1 MARDL
6 HFLAHMRRLTLI
18 LLILLTAHRNLRAQT
33 RTIESAEISGVNEGS
48 ISEEVRNAVH
58 QLAGKPLDESATYEI
73 VVRIQAEDPAFTAK
87 VQISDGTKPDFV
99 KVVFL
104 VEKSTA
110 PLGTDSNVNSRYT
123 VERVDVH
130 GYDESRLSRFLR
142 AEISGLV
149 GQKLNQDDAGRV
161 LDEIKRE
168 VQPRYSATKRV
179 TKGSDPQHIVIVY
192 EIEKARIIPFLD
204 IPADGIVY
212 HSKQGFS
219 LNPSTDFGKINRVYF
234 GGSDDQDLLLERFYG
249 FFGGFES
256 SKVGTDHL
264 GVALRYGRFREHW
277 QPSTVL
283 ADKSS
288 IYRERNTFDPSIT
301 FGFDPRFR
309 IVAGLGITQLQMQN
323 PVIHNQSANAVTA
336 SAIFHNV
343 SATATE
349 EKHIIDVSYQF
360 HAGNH
365 ELDSDFIYTRH
376 FLQAEY
382 TFSHNKD
389 HLTLSFLAG
398 KISGNSPL
406 YERFSLGNTT
416 TLRGWNKFDITPAGG
431 DRMVHATVQYG
442 FGKPE
447 FWHSIN
453 IDNNG
458 FHHSG
463 HFGLGFH
470 IFYDVGAVGNSGSP
484 IPTEHSAGLGIG
496 RHTFFMELGFPINSS
511 SVAPLFMMGFR
522 F

>member
-6 HFLAHMRRLTLI
+6 HSLAAMRRLILI
-18 LLILLTAHRNLRAQT
+18 LLILLTAHRTLQAQT
-33 RTIESAEISGVNEGS
+33 RTIESAEISGVDEGS
-48 ISEEVRNAVH
+48 ISEDVRNAVN
-58 QLAGKPLDESATYEI
+58 QLAGKPLDENATYEI

-87 VQISDGTKPDFV
+87 VQISDGSKPDFV

-110 PLGTDSNVNSRYT
+110 PLGTANINSRYT

-142 AEISGLV
+142 DEIQSLV

-168 VQPRYSATKRV
+168 LQPRYTAARRV
-179 TKGSDPQHIVIVY
+179 TKGSDPQHIVIIY
-192 EIEKARIIPFLD
+192 EIEKARIIPFID

-219 LNPSTDFGKINRVYF
+219 LNPSVDFGKIQRVYF
-234 GGSDDQDLLLERFYG
+234 GGSNDQDLLLERFYG
-249 FFGGFES
+249 WFGGFES
-256 SKVGTDHL
+256 SRIGTDHL

-277 QPSTVL
+277 QSETIL
-283 ADKSS
+283 ADPNS

-309 IVAGLGITQLQMQN
+309 IVAGLGITELQMQN
-323 PVIHNQSANAVTA
+323 PVIHNQNSNAVTA
-336 SAIFHNV
+336 SAILHNV
-343 SATATE
+343 WANATE
-349 EKHIIDVSYQF
+349 EHHVLDASYDF
-360 HAGNH
+360 RAGNH

-376 FLQAEY
+376 FARAEY
-382 TFSHNKD
+382 TYSHNKD
-389 HLTLSFLAG
+389 HLTLSFEAG
-398 KISGNSPL
+398 TISGNAPL

-447 FWHSIN
+447 FWKSIN

-458 FHHSG
+458 VHHSG

-484 IPTEHSAGLGIG
+484 IPTKHSAGLGIG

-511 SVAPLFMMGFR
+511 SAAPLFMMGFR